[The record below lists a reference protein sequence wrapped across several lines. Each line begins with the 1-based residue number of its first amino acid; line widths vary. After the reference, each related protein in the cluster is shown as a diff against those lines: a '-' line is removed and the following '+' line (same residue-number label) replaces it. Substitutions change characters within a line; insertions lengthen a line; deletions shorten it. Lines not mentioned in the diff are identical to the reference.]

1 MLFQQRFGGIKN
13 PRSLDHYHVF
23 TTCSLNQE
31 SLHEIT
37 QEIKQIILD
46 KRELAEIKKMSGSMI
61 I

>member
-31 SLHEIT
+31 SLLEIT
-37 QEIKQIILD
+37 QEIKQIISD
-46 KRELAEIKKMSGSMI
+46 KRLQHANVI
-61 I
+61 